1 MIYLELFLS
10 FLQIGVLSFGGG
22 YASLPLIQEQVVSK
36 NQWLTMS
43 EFTDLITIS
52 QMTPGPIAVN
62 SATFVG
68 IKIAGIGGA
77 LCATAGC
84 ILPSCIIVT
93 ILAKLYFKYRDLTV
107 MSDVLSALRPAVV
120 AMIAAAGVSVL
131 ISAFWGDG
139 AVSIASTKWVLVA
152 AFAVCFV
159 LLRKTKLNPVWVMV
173 IAGVINTAYTII
185 SNAVLQ
191 N

>member
-1 MIYLELFLS
+1 MEI
-10 FLQIGVLSFGGG
+10 
-22 YASLPLIQEQVVSK
+22 
-36 NQWLTMS
+36 LTGMLKA
-43 EFTDLITIS
+43 FI
-52 QMTPGPIAVN
+52 V
-62 SATFVG
+62 
-68 IKIAGIGGA
+68 GGA

-93 ILAKLYFKYRDLTV
+93 LLAKLYFKYRNLTV

-131 ISAFWGDG
+131 VSAFWGERINIQ
-139 AVSIASTKWVLVA
+139 ATQWVLVA

-173 IAGVINTAYTII
+173 IAGVINTAYTLI
-185 SNAVLQ
+185 SSAVTP
-191 N
+191 